1 MRPSPCQDTQG
12 VFPHGYARIPSGTI
26 CVVPS
31 FLSTIQTGGAE
42 DDSNIG
48 GVLRMAR
55 SKCLSPYLTE
65 KSLLVAF
72 FALCEKEAQRILPF
86 LVGKTRGRVPPS
98 SFSFPG
104 SETGSK
110 GNPLALGLWRNR
122 APSYSVS
129 PRQEFTGQCRRTCR
143 TTNTCQTGY
152 TSFFWQYSFSVGL
165 LCD

>member
-1 MRPSPCQDTQG
+1 MCIRDRPSPCQDTQG

-98 SFSFPG
+98 SFSFQMCIRDRSGTLWSNLHLPLQSLQNFLPAAGKGPCSAATCWSPG
-104 SETGSK
+104 CR
-110 GNPLALGLWRNR
+110 LR
-122 APSYSVS
+122 
-129 PRQEFTGQCRRTCR
+129 RQTVKPAGWT
-143 TTNTCQTGY
+143 
-152 TSFFWQYSFSVGL
+152 
-165 LCD
+165 